1 MEQRIK
7 SVENLRAYME
17 ETGLTIGPMAKIMGC
32 SSRQISRWLKGEAV
46 PNAVYSNLIDRTVKR
61 LQAKRTKG

>member
-7 SVENLRAYME
+7 SVENLRALMSD
-17 ETGLTIGPMAKIMGC
+17 TGLTIGPMSKIMGC

-46 PNAVYSNLIDRTVKR
+46 PSAVYARLIDRTINR
-61 LQAKRTKG
+61 LQAKRTKA